1 VRLQKGQAVLIYG
14 AAGGMGNALID
25 LAKAAGLIVVGIAGS
40 ETRARFARDLGAD
53 HVINRNDEDISQ
65 RVQVITRGRGVDA
78 IFDPVGGSSIP
89 TNIGL
94 LAPNGVLILY
104 GALGGTTPV
113 DLESTLSR
121 GQDAPAVRHFTIH
134 AWDNRAN
141 ERRAGMRAVIDM
153 LDSSKI
159 KPRIH
164 GALPLSE
171 APRAHEM
178 LQSGV
183 VLGKLL
189 LRP

>member
-1 VRLQKGQAVLIYG
+1 
-14 AAGGMGNALID
+14 
-25 LAKAAGLIVVGIAGS
+25 
-40 ETRARFARDLGAD
+40 
-53 HVINRNDEDISQ
+53 
-65 RVQVITRGRGVDA
+65 
-78 IFDPVGGSSIP
+78 
-89 TNIGL
+89 
-94 LAPNGVLILY
+94 
-104 GALGGTTPV
+104 
-113 DLESTLSR
+113 
-121 GQDAPAVRHFTIH
+121 
-134 AWDNRAN
+134 
-141 ERRAGMRAVIDM
+141 MRAVIDM